1 MTKFLRDIAL
11 IMTLFLALSCAEEKP
26 QILPEISLDQP
37 ESISAVRAV
46 MTSRLKRDGTGGVIR
61 RGITYSI
68 HPNPDLDD
76 SVQEDQRFYG
86 AFDYKLFD
94 LLPNTTYYVRAFAQ
108 NSVGLTFSNELEI
121 TTEAE
126 GTYSL
131 FDTGP
136 GGGLVFLDLG
146 NYDKG
151 WRYMEALNI
160 KNPYYNNTFWFDH
173 EYIPVGT
180 LPAIGQGEINSY
192 KFNTQKR
199 AINQQSS
206 MQVLANLKINE
217 YQDWFLPSIDELIE
231 IREKL
236 FLNDLGGFEEGPYWS
251 STEKDDMKS
260 LLLDF
265 SNGSILTEYK
275 ALSNKVIAVRLF

>member
-1 MTKFLRDIAL
+1 MTKTNTVLGFLIIL
-11 IMTLFLALSCAEEKP
+11 LLAFSCIGEAP
-26 QILPEISLDQP
+26 QILPEVLLEAP

-46 MTSRLKRDGTGGVIR
+46 IPSRLKRDGTDGVIR
-61 RGITYSI
+61 RGITYNI
-68 HPNPDLDD
+68 RLYPGLDD
-76 SVQEDQRFYG
+76 FVQEDQSFYG
-86 AFDYKLFD
+86 VFDYKLFD

-108 NSVGLTFSNELEI
+108 NSIGIAFSNELEI
-121 TTEAE
+121 KTKPESD
-126 GTYSL
+126 YSL
-131 FDTGP
+131 FDIGP
-136 GGGLVFLDLG
+136 GGGLVFLDMG

-160 KNPYYNNTFWFDH
+160 GNPYYNNTFWFDH
-173 EYIPVGT
+173 EYIPIGT
-180 LPAIGQGEINSY
+180 SHAIGKGEINSY
-192 KFNTQKR
+192 KFNTQNR

-236 FLNDLGGFEEGPYWS
+236 YLNNLGEFEGGPYWS
-251 STEKDDMKS
+251 STEKDDMKA

-265 SNGSILTEYK
+265 SNGNILFEYK
-275 ALSNKVIAVRLF
+275 ALSNRVIAVRLF